1 MAMKFYF
8 HYTNELNAS
17 EQLKETKDY
26 RNSQTDLTY
35 HVKNKEVK
43 VKLTK
48 DKSQDNFYTGL
59 FRIKNL
65 ISN

>member
-8 HYTNELNAS
+8 HYTNELNAL
-17 EQLKETKDY
+17 EQQTETKDY
-26 RNSQTDLTY
+26 RDDQTDLTY
-35 HVKNKEVK
+35 HVKNNEVK

-48 DKSQDNFYTGL
+48 DKSPNNFYTGL

-65 ISN
+65 I